1 MTSFHHR
8 FWLVT
13 LINLIVETLKR
24 IMLFLLILKKLL
36 ILEIALV
43 LVLEDK
49 SETFDHYLLVQNV
62 SLR

>member
-1 MTSFHHR
+1 
-8 FWLVT
+8 
-13 LINLIVETLKR
+13 
-24 IMLFLLILKKLL
+24 MLFLLILKKLL